1 MGTDTTSP
9 PGAVRAHEGM
19 AAFMR
24 CVRSRSAVNN
34 DTDNRAKGGSSM
46 LHIRKLGS
54 VCLAALFLAVA
65 IVFSQGA
72 SAQDKD
78 LIRCAYPYWFG
89 FAPVPVA
96 IALGYYEEEG
106 LEVTTVFDN
115 DRANVLP
122 ALEIGDLDCTM
133 RTIGEHMS
141 RPLAADSDLVVIG
154 VIDVSVGADG
164 VVGAPGI
171 DKVTD
176 LVGKVFAGEINHPGT
191 IMTAHALKQA
201 GYDFNKDVKVRLIA
215 TDDGQAVFEDEEVAA
230 VATWEPMLSEIVAN
244 TSRKGSKILL
254 SSADF
259 NGLITDVI
267 IVNKTDYE
275 ADREKY
281 AKFMRG
287 IYRAVDLYNNDP
299 EAFLAA
305 AAPNYDVTPD
315 QMKADLGGVYYTSY
329 EDALEF
335 FGIGQEPKLKD
346 VIDGLNAI
354 NVDLDL
360 MDEAIAYEAI
370 ADPTLTEG
378 LFDGKT
384 R

>member
-1 MGTDTTSP
+1 MNRTSGTLTRT
-9 PGAVRAHEGM
+9 VI
-19 AAFMR
+19 
-24 CVRSRSAVNN
+24 
-34 DTDNRAKGGSSM
+34 SSLLAIATILVPM
-46 LHIRKLGS
+46 S
-54 VCLAALFLAVA
+54 AALAE
-65 IVFSQGA
+65 
-72 SAQDKD
+72 DR
-78 LIRCAYPYWFG
+78 IRCAYPYWFG

-96 IALGYYEEEG
+96 LELGFFAEEG
-106 LEVTTVFDN
+106 LEVETVFDN

-122 ALEIGDLDCTM
+122 GLEIGDLHCTM

-141 RPLAADSDLVVIG
+141 RPLAVDSNLVVIG

-171 DKVTD
+171 ESVTD
-176 LVGKVFAGEINHPGT
+176 LIGKTFAGEINHPGT
-191 IMTAHALKQA
+191 LMTAHALKQA
-201 GYDFNKDVKVRLIA
+201 GHSFDEVNVRLIA

-259 NGLITDVI
+259 NGLITDVV
-267 IVNKTDYE
+267 IVNKSDYE
-275 ADREKY
+275 ANREKY

-287 IYRAVDLYNNDP
+287 IYRAVDLYNKD
-299 EAFLAA
+299 EAAFLAA
-305 AAPNYDVTPD
+305 AAPNYDVTPEL
-315 QMKADLGGVYYTSY
+315 MKADLGGVYYTSY

-335 FGIGQEPKLKD
+335 FGVGGQPPKLKD
-346 VIDGLNAI
+346 VVAGLNDI

-360 MDEAIAYEAI
+360 MDAPIPYEAMVD
-370 ADPTLTEG
+370 ATLTDG

>member
-1 MGTDTTSP
+1 MIRTSGTLTRT
-9 PGAVRAHEGM
+9 VI
-19 AAFMR
+19 
-24 CVRSRSAVNN
+24 
-34 DTDNRAKGGSSM
+34 SSLLAIATILVSM
-46 LHIRKLGS
+46 S
-54 VCLAALFLAVA
+54 AALAE
-65 IVFSQGA
+65 
-72 SAQDKD
+72 DR
-78 LIRCAYPYWFG
+78 IRCAYPFWFG

-96 IALGYYEEEG
+96 IELGYFAEEG
-106 LEVTTVFDN
+106 LEVDTVFDN

-122 ALEIGDLDCTM
+122 GLEIGDLHCTM

-141 RPLAADSDLVVIG
+141 RPLAVDSDLVVIG

-171 DKVTD
+171 ESVTD
-176 LVGKVFAGEINHPGT
+176 LIGKTFAGEINHPGT
-191 IMTAHALKQA
+191 LMTAHALKQA
-201 GYDFNKDVKVRLIA
+201 GHSFDEVNVRLIA

-259 NGLITDVI
+259 NGLITDVV
-267 IVNKTDYE
+267 IVNKSDYE
-275 ADREKY
+275 ANREKY

-287 IYRAVDLYNNDP
+287 IYRAVDLYNKD
-299 EAFLAA
+299 EAAFLAA
-305 AAPNYDVTPD
+305 AAPAYDVTPD
-315 QMKADLGGVYYTSY
+315 LMKADLGGVYYTSY

-335 FGIGQEPKLKD
+335 FGVGQPPKLKD
-346 VIDGLNAI
+346 VVAGLNDI

-360 MDEAIAYEAI
+360 MDAPIPYEAMVD
-370 ADPTLTEG
+370 ATLTDG

>member
-1 MGTDTTSP
+1 
-9 PGAVRAHEGM
+9 
-19 AAFMR
+19 
-24 CVRSRSAVNN
+24 
-34 DTDNRAKGGSSM
+34 
-46 LHIRKLGS
+46 
-54 VCLAALFLAVA
+54 
-65 IVFSQGA
+65 
-72 SAQDKD
+72 
-78 LIRCAYPYWFG
+78 
-89 FAPVPVA
+89 
-96 IALGYYEEEG
+96 
-106 LEVTTVFDN
+106 
-115 DRANVLP
+115 
-122 ALEIGDLDCTM
+122 M

-141 RPLAADSDLVVIG
+141 RPLAADSNLVVIG

-164 VVGAPGI
+164 VVGAPDI
-171 DKVTD
+171 NEVTD

-201 GYDFNKDVKVRLIA
+201 GYDFNKDVEVRLIA
-215 TDDGQAVFEDEEVAA
+215 TDDASAVFEDSEVAA

-259 NGLITDVI
+259 NGLITDVV

-275 ADREKY
+275 ANREKY

-287 IYRAVDLYNNDP
+287 IYRAVDLYNSDP
-299 EAFLAA
+299 EKFLEV
-305 AAPNYDVTPD
+305 AAPTYDVTPD

-335 FGIGQEPKLKD
+335 FGVGQDPKLKD

-360 MDEAIAYEAI
+360 MDQALDYEVMV
-370 ADPTLTEG
+370 DPTLTEG

>member
-1 MGTDTTSP
+1 MIHAKKLLAGSALSL
-9 PGAVRAHEGM
+9 GLAV
-19 AAFMR
+19 
-24 CVRSRSAVNN
+24 
-34 DTDNRAKGGSSM
+34 
-46 LHIRKLGS
+46 
-54 VCLAALFLAVA
+54 AALFAQVP
-65 IVFSQGA
+65 
-72 SAQDKD
+72 SAAAEEGV
-78 LIRCAYPYWFG
+78 IRCAYPYWFG

-96 IALGYYEEEG
+96 SKLGYFAEEG

-115 DRANVLP
+115 DRANVMP
-122 ALEIGDLDCTM
+122 GLEIGDLDCTM

-141 RPLAADSDLVVIG
+141 RPLADDSDLVVIG

-176 LVGKVFAGEINHPGT
+176 LVGKIFAGEINHPGT

-201 GYDFNKDVKVRLIA
+201 GYDFNKDVEVRLIA

-259 NGLITDVI
+259 NGLITDVV

-275 ADREKY
+275 ANREKY
-281 AKFMRG
+281 ATFMRG
-287 IYRAVDLYNNDP
+287 IYRAVDLYNKDP

-305 AAPNYDVTPD
+305 AAPHYDVTPD

-329 EDALEF
+329 EDAQEF
-335 FGIGQEPKLKD
+335 FGVGQPAKLVE

-360 MDEAIAYEAI
+360 MDGPLSYESMV
-370 ADPTLTEG
+370 DPTLTEG

>member
-1 MGTDTTSP
+1 MTYLGKLRT
-9 PGAVRAHEGM
+9 AVI
-19 AAFMR
+19 AA
-24 CVRSRSAVNN
+24 
-34 DTDNRAKGGSSM
+34 
-46 LHIRKLGS
+46 L
-54 VCLAALFLAVA
+54 LAAAALPLVQAPTA
-65 IVFSQGA
+65 KA
-72 SAQDKD
+72 EE

-96 IALGYYEEEG
+96 IGMGYYKEEG

-122 ALEIGDLDCTM
+122 GLEIGDLDCTM

-141 RPLAADSDLVVIG
+141 RPLAADSNLVVIG

-164 VVGAPGI
+164 VVAGPDI
-171 DKVTD
+171 NTVTD
-176 LVGKVFAGEINHPGT
+176 LVGKTFAGEINHPGT

-201 GYDFNKDVKVRLIA
+201 GYDFNKDVNVRLIA
-215 TDDGQAVFEDEEVAA
+215 TDDGQAVFEDPEVAA
-230 VATWEPMLSEIVAN
+230 IATWEPMLSEIVAN

-254 SSADF
+254 SSKDF

-275 ADREKY
+275 ANREKY
-281 AKFMRG
+281 ATFMRG
-287 IYRAVDLYNNDP
+287 IYRAVDLYNKDP
-299 EAFLAA
+299 AKFLEV
-305 AAPNYDVTPD
+305 AAPTYDVTPD

-335 FGIGQEPKLKD
+335 FGIGQSPKLKE
-346 VIDGLNAI
+346 VIEGLNAI

-360 MDEAIAYEAI
+360 MDKAIAYEAI
-370 ADPTLTEG
+370 VDPTLTEG
-378 LFDGKT
+378 LFEGKT

>member
-1 MGTDTTSP
+1 MTY
-9 PGAVRAHEGM
+9 A
-19 AAFMR
+19 
-24 CVRSRSAVNN
+24 
-34 DTDNRAKGGSSM
+34 
-46 LHIRKLGS
+46 RKFVSGWA
-54 VCLAALFLAVA
+54 AALLIVA
-65 IVFSQGA
+65 ATLLSQG
-72 SAQDKD
+72 SAAQAQD

-89 FAPVPVA
+89 FAPTPVA
-96 IALGYYEEEG
+96 MGMGYFEEEG

-115 DRANVLP
+115 DRANVMP
-122 ALEIGDLDCTM
+122 GLEIGDIDCTM

-164 VVGAPGI
+164 VVAGPGI

-176 LVGKVFAGEINHPGT
+176 LVGKIFAGEINHPGT

-201 GYDFNKDVKVRLIA
+201 GYDFNKDVEVRMIA
-215 TDDGQAVFEDEEVAA
+215 TDDASAVFEDPSVAA

-259 NGLITDVI
+259 NGLITDVV

-275 ADREKY
+275 ANREKY

-287 IYRAVDLYNNDP
+287 IYRAVDLFNKDP
-299 EAFLAA
+299 QKFLEV
-305 AAPNYDVTPD
+305 AAPTYDVTPD

-335 FGIGQEPKLKD
+335 FGIGQSPKLKD
-346 VIDGLNAI
+346 VIESLTAI

-360 MDEAIAYEAI
+360 MDQAIAYEAI
-370 ADPTLTEG
+370 VDPTLTDG

>member
-1 MGTDTTSP
+1 MVQARKI
-9 PGAVRAHEGM
+9 GA
-19 AAFMR
+19 
-24 CVRSRSAVNN
+24 
-34 DTDNRAKGGSSM
+34 
-46 LHIRKLGS
+46 

-72 SAQDKD
+72 AAQEKD

-96 IALGYYEEEG
+96 MALGYYEAEG

-122 ALEIGDLDCTM
+122 GLEIGDLDCTM

-164 VVGAPGI
+164 VVAAPGI
-171 DKVTD
+171 DSVTD
-176 LVGKVFAGEINHPGT
+176 LVGKIFAGEINHPGT

-201 GYDFNKDVKVRLIA
+201 GYDFNKDVEVRMIA
-215 TDDGQAVFEDEEVAA
+215 TDDAQAVFEDEEVAA

-244 TSRKGSKILL
+244 TSRKGSTILL

-275 ADREKY
+275 ANREKY

-287 IYRAVDLYNNDP
+287 IYRAVDLYKKDP

-335 FGIGQEPKLKD
+335 FGIGQSPKLKD
-346 VIDGLNAI
+346 VIEALTAI

-370 ADPTLTEG
+370 VDPTLTEG

>member
-1 MGTDTTSP
+1 MKFQAKLFS
-9 PGAVRAHEGM
+9 VF
-19 AAFMR
+19 AAG
-24 CVRSRSAVNN
+24 VA
-34 DTDNRAKGGSSM
+34 
-46 LHIRKLGS
+46 
-54 VCLAALFLAVA
+54 LAAVSLVVHAPA
-65 IVFSQGA
+65 A
-72 SAQDKD
+72 RAQEDV
-78 LIRCAYPYWFG
+78 IRCAYPYWFG
-89 FAPVPVA
+89 FAPTPVA
-96 IALGYYEEEG
+96 RDMGYFEEEG

-115 DRANVLP
+115 DRANVMP
-122 ALEIGDLDCTM
+122 GLEIGDIDCTM

-141 RPLAADSDLVVIG
+141 RPLTADSNLVVIG

-164 VVGAPGI
+164 VVAAPEI
-171 DKVTD
+171 NEVSD

-201 GYDFNKDVKVRLIA
+201 GYDFNEDLEVRLIA
-215 TDDGQAVFEDEEVAA
+215 TDDASAVFEDPEVAA

-244 TSRKGSKILL
+244 TSREGSKVLL

-259 NGLITDVI
+259 NGLITDVV
-267 IVNKTDYE
+267 IVNKADYE
-275 ADREKY
+275 ANREKY

-287 IYRAVDLYNNDP
+287 IYRAVDLYNKDP
-299 EAFLAA
+299 EKFLEV

-335 FGIGQEPKLKD
+335 FGIGQDPKLKD
-346 VIDGLNAI
+346 VVDGLNAI

-360 MDEAIAYEAI
+360 MDQAIPYEAMV
-370 ADPTLTEG
+370 DPTLTEG

>member
-1 MGTDTTSP
+1 MVQ
-9 PGAVRAHEGM
+9 VRKIG
-19 AAFMR
+19 
-24 CVRSRSAVNN
+24 SA
-34 DTDNRAKGGSSM
+34 
-46 LHIRKLGS
+46 
-54 VCLAALFLAVA
+54 CLAALFLAVA
-65 IVFSQGA
+65 LVVSQGA
-72 SAQDKD
+72 AAQEKD

-96 IALGYYEEEG
+96 MALGYYEEEG

-122 ALEIGDLDCTM
+122 GLEIGDLDCTM

-176 LVGKVFAGEINHPGT
+176 LVGKIFAGEINHPGT

-201 GYDFNKDVKVRLIA
+201 GYDFNKDVEVRMIA
-215 TDDGQAVFEDEEVAA
+215 TDDAQAVFEDEEVAA

-275 ADREKY
+275 ANREKY

-287 IYRAVDLYNNDP
+287 IYRAVDLYNKDP
-299 EAFLAA
+299 ETFLAT
-305 AAPNYDVTPD
+305 AAPTYDVTPD

-335 FGIGQEPKLKD
+335 FGIGQSPKLKD
-346 VIDGLNAI
+346 VIDALTTI

-370 ADPTLTEG
+370 VDPTLTEG